1 MRKQADRRPSFVPA
15 RTTTAQPSLRS
26 SMLLLTPIAVSSPP
40 TNGTSHYM
48 PSDELD
54 REIAAG
60 VAFWG
65 YDEHG
70 ALQGVIGLQPVR
82 DVDLIRHVYVL
93 PEMQRRGIGSRL
105 LQALRNMST
114 KQMLVGTWAAAEWA
128 IRFYE
133 RYDFALVSP
142 AHQNGTPDRILEYS
156 AAASRYIRGA
166 CSSAISGIG
175 VNWRLHVHVD

>member
-1 MRKQADRRPSFVPA
+1 MNAEASRQTPVIRPCQDDDRAAIIAIINAAADAYRGIIPA
-15 RTTTAQPSLRS
+15 DQWHEP
-26 SMLLLTPIAVSSPP
+26 
-40 TNGTSHYM
+40 YM

-65 YDEHG
+65 YAEHG

-93 PEMQRRGIGSRL
+93 PGTQRRGIGSRL

-142 AHQNGTPDRILEYS
+142 EHKTALLTEYWNIPQRQVDTSVVLAHPPYQGL
-156 AAASRYIRGA
+156 A
-166 CSSAISGIG
+166 
-175 VNWRLHVHVD
+175 